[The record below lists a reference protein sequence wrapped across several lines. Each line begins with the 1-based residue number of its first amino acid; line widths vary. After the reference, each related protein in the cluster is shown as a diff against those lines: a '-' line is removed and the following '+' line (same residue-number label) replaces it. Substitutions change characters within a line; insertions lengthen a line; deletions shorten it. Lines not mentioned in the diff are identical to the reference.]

1 LPSELSH
8 FCFVSSLVS
17 FLFKFRPET
26 ISRIL
31 QLGNV
36 EWYRAPDKSVKA
48 IITPHA
54 AYDNSGATAA
64 FGFCQ
69 IDAQEIDRVFMS
81 TTPRHLGI
89 YTLTLHWNCIRTEIY
104 WSLCWL
110 VWYMKFPSSQLVC
123 NFFLV
128 IIVLVVIFWKSCFSR
143 CNVLETLFFSFVTLR
158 NS

>member
-69 IDAQEIDRVFMS
+69 IDAQEIDRVFILGPSHYVHFNNCML
-81 TTPRHLGI
+81 TGHEYYATPFGDLLI
-89 YTLTLHWNCIRTEIY
+89 DT
-104 WSLCWL
+104 
-110 VWYMKFPSSQLVC
+110 
-123 NFFLV
+123 
-128 IIVLVVIFWKSCFSR
+128 
-143 CNVLETLFFSFVTLR
+143 
-158 NS
+158 